1 MKTKKQVSLQ
11 QQRVLTGFTL
21 IELLVVI
28 AIIAI
33 LAAMLLPAL
42 SKAKEKAKSISC
54 LSNSKQVILATRMY
68 LDDNGGAFQ
77 PLHETRAGHGADWYP
92 YDASTFIVNNPNAIF
107 WQDRL
112 RLDKFAPSRK
122 VFDCPSMTWLAAL
135 GAGGSKSTNNT
146 LGIGINWPEFGGTG
160 AAGTYPAIKESS
172 VSKPVDCL
180 VFADAGAATT
190 GTKDLNADLWVE
202 DKQYDVILGLV
213 GTGCSY
219 FRSPSGGANFISGDA
234 RALPRHNKRVNASF
248 VDGHAA
254 AVKNSSLGW
263 ELPASNQGAMWAR
276 TH

>member
-1 MKTKKQVSLQ
+1 
-11 QQRVLTGFTL
+11 
-21 IELLVVI
+21 VVI

-42 SKAKEKAKSISC
+42 SKAKEKAKAISC

-68 LDDNGGAFQ
+68 LDDNGGAFP
-77 PLHETRAGHGADWYP
+77 PLHESRTGHGADWYP
-92 YDASTFIVNNPNAIF
+92 YDAATFIVSNPNAIF

-122 VFDCPSMTWLAAL
+122 VFDCPSMIWLAVQ

-146 LGIGINWPEFGGTG
+146 LGIGINWPEFGTIG
-160 AAGTYPAIKESS
+160 AAGAVPQIKEST
-172 VSKPVDCL
+172 VTRPVDCL
-180 VFADAGAATT
+180 VFADAGAATIA
-190 GTKDLNADLWVE
+190 TKDLDADLWVE

-219 FRSPSGGANFISGDA
+219 FRSPSAGANYISGDA

-263 ELPASNQGAMWAR
+263 NLPAVNPGAMWAR